1 MVAFWFS
8 DISLAEW
15 ARDVRLIWSTFGD
28 IFQTFTAKRV
38 EARCELG
45 VSNDVRA

>member
-1 MVAFWFS
+1 MVTFWFS

-15 ARDVRLIWSTFGD
+15 ARDIRLIWSSFGD
-28 IFQTFTAKRV
+28 FLQTFTAKRV
-38 EARCELG
+38 EARRELG